1 MAVGIFDAHCD
12 VLSKLWERPELD
24 FYQGHE
30 ELQAGFPDLQKG
42 NVDIQVLACY
52 VPQHVP
58 FGRRFQAVLE
68 MLDLFHER
76 VASEQFR
83 PILSNADLEECV
95 LKGTKG
101 AILFVEGAHA
111 LEESLVQLRT
121 WHRLGLRGMTLTW
134 NHGNAVA
141 SGCQEPNP
149 GGLTMFGRKVIAE
162 MNRLGMVIDL
172 SHVAEPGFWDTLELS
187 KDPVIASHSNTRSIC
202 DHPRNLTDEQIKA
215 LIANK
220 GVMGLTFVDFFV
232 TSEKRTV
239 WIDDLLRHLDH
250 VCALGGVDHVAF
262 GSDFDGITTTFGD
275 LARAGDYHNLVNA
288 LQKRYKE
295 AEVQKFM
302 RENWLRVFRNV
313 LQ

>member
-1 MAVGIFDAHCD
+1 MRVFDAHCD
-12 VLSKLWERPELD
+12 VLAKLWENPSLD
-24 FYQGHE
+24 FYQGDE
-30 ELQAGFPDLQKG
+30 ELQAGFPELQKG
-42 NVDIQVLACY
+42 NVDIQVMACY
-52 VPQHVP
+52 VPRKVP

-76 VASEQFR
+76 VASKQLR
-83 PILSNADLEECV
+83 TILSRSDLDDCV
-95 LKGTKG
+95 LKGDKG

-121 WHRLGLRGMTLTW
+121 WYRLGVRGMTLTW

-141 SGCQEPNP
+141 AGCQEPTP
-149 GGLTMFGRKVIAE
+149 GGLTQFGRTVIEE

-187 KDPVIASHSNTRSIC
+187 KAPVIASHSNVRRLC
-202 DHPRNLTDEQIKA
+202 NHPRNLSDEQITA
-215 LIANK
+215 LMAK
-220 GVMGLTFVDFFV
+220 GGVMGLTFVDFFV
-232 TSEKRTV
+232 TAEERTV

-250 VCALGGVDHVAF
+250 VCALGGADHIAF

-275 LARAGDYHNLVNA
+275 LGRAGDYEHLVNA
-288 LQKRYKE
+288 LLKHYKE
-295 AEVQKFM
+295 ADVQKFM
-302 RENWLRVFRNV
+302 SENWLRVFRNV